1 MFYVLDFFDH
11 TFVPCEYPEQ
21 VKAAIEQKYPTG
33 SKEADFVEDYIEII
47 FRPFLDVSDPDLYYT
62 HDEFMKYWMN

>member
-11 TFVPCEYPEQ
+11 TFVSCEHPEQ

-33 SKEADFVEDYIEII
+33 SKEADFVEDYIEI
-47 FRPFLDVSDPDLYYT
+47 VNAYDPDLRYT
-62 HDEFMKYWMN
+62 HDEFMKSWMN